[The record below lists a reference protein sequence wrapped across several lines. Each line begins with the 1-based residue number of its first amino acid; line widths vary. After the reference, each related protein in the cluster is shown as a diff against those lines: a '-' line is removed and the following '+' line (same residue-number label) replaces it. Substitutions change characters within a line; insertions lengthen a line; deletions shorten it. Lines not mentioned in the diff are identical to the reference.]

1 MAEKTPTQQLAEK
14 LLYTPAY
21 AADKSADV
29 KKAAADF
36 AEGYRKFLDNGK
48 TEREVAAE
56 SEQMLKDA
64 GYQLFAF
71 ARAIASCSPMPPVKT
86 MASTPPI
93 AAM

>member
-36 AEGYRKFLDNGK
+36 AEG
-48 TEREVAAE
+48 
-56 SEQMLKDA
+56 
-64 GYQLFAF
+64 
-71 ARAIASCSPMPPVKT
+71 
-86 MASTPPI
+86 
-93 AAM
+93 

>member
-29 KKAAADF
+29 KRQPPILP
-36 AEGYRKFLDNGK
+36 EGYRKFLDNGK

-56 SEQMLKDA
+56 SEPDA
-64 GYQLFAF
+64 ERRWLPA
-71 ARAIASCSPMPPVKT
+71 V
-86 MASTPPI
+86 
-93 AAM
+93 